1 MVCWGAHENARLR
14 QLIDSGV
21 IDINNLDAQVLFD
34 HTSAHFPGFT
44 GEGAAGRRTAIQRL
58 QRLLNRIRVE
68 RDLQGV
74 RGAENE
80 REGA

>member
-1 MVCWGAHENARLR
+1 MVRWGAHENTRLR

-21 IDINNLDAQVLFD
+21 IDINNLEPQVLFD
-34 HTSAHFPGFT
+34 HTSAHFPEFVGV
-44 GEGAAGRRTAIQRL
+44 GAAGRRTAIQRL